1 MATTIVYK
9 ISGGLT
15 ILTGGWFIN
24 SNSEKG
30 FSLLDLLIVLM
41 ILGIMGVLVSPQLN
55 SMVTE
60 ARLNEAAREMVS
72 GLQYAQSL
80 AVTHQRPFGL
90 KADVGENWFRVFEY
104 QYRDDANPHHDGAP
118 PVDSYGVVLNPL
130 DKSWY
135 SINFDTAQT
144 YKGVSIDSAPTDGMI
159 SFHPDGHSSLDDSVF
174 VISFGGDTRTITVD
188 GTTGK
193 IVVN

>member
-1 MATTIVYK
+1 MFARQK
-9 ISGGLT
+9 
-15 ILTGGWFIN
+15 N
-24 SNSEKG
+24 RG

-41 ILGIMGVLVSPQLN
+41 ILGIMGVILAPQLN
-55 SMVTE
+55 SMATE

-80 AVTHQRPFGL
+80 AVTYQRPFGL
-90 KADVGENWFRVFEY
+90 KADVGGNWFRVFDY
-104 QYRDDANPHHDGAP
+104 RYRDDTNPHHDAAP
-118 PVDSYGVVLNPL
+118 PVDSYGVVLNPV

-135 SINFDTAQT
+135 RVDFDTAQT
-144 YKGVSIDSAPTDGMI
+144 FEGVSIDSAPADGMI
-159 SFHPDGHSSLDDSVF
+159 SFHPDGHSSLDDSLF
-174 VISFGGDTRTITVD
+174 AMSFGKDTRTIIVD

>member
-1 MATTIVYK
+1 MLARQK
-9 ISGGLT
+9 
-15 ILTGGWFIN
+15 N
-24 SNSEKG
+24 RG

-41 ILGIMGVLVSPQLN
+41 ILGIMGVILAPQLY

-90 KADVGENWFRVFEY
+90 KADVDGNWFRIFDY
-104 QYRDDANPHHDGAP
+104 QHRDDSNPHHDETP
-118 PVDSYGVVLNPL
+118 PVDGYGVVINPL
-130 DKSWY
+130 DKDWY
-135 SINFDTAQT
+135 IVDLDTNHT
-144 YKGVSIDSAPTDGMI
+144 YEGVNLNAAPTDGTI
-159 SFHPDGHSSLDDSVF
+159 SFYPDGHSSSDDSSF
-174 VISFGGDTRTITVD
+174 VLTYGGDTRTITVD

-193 IVVN
+193 IRVE